1 MGRLPTALPPS
12 AAVAGNQT
20 RAGLTSEPVR
30 RAVPVRSFVFI
41 VPTDPFARRH
51 ASGDLGGIQ
60 ADGQQA
66 TTWMSSANAHLD
78 GARPIDVLAL
88 GGPGPALEALDAGAR
103 GGAA

>member
-1 MGRLPTALPPS
+1 M
-12 AAVAGNQT
+12 
-20 RAGLTSEPVR
+20 
-30 RAVPVRSFVFI
+30 
-41 VPTDPFARRH
+41 PTDPSARRH

-88 GGPGPALEALDAGAR
+88 RGPGPVLAALDSGAW